1 MTRSRGRSIG
11 GDTHTED
18 PISHSP
24 LGLPELELEPG
35 DHVCAIYRGVP
46 ERDDVLTPYIRAGID
61 AGDKCLAVV
70 DATEPESLLQ
80 SLSHGID
87 VESCVASTQLEVFSS
102 DDTYLRTGSFASD
115 EMLGFWDAYVGAVVR
130 DDRFSF
136 VRIAGEATWALR
148 DPPTVDELM
157 RYESELNR
165 FAGRYPQAVLCLYD
179 LDRFGAGISSIS

>member
-1 MTRSRGRSIG
+1 M
-11 GDTHTED
+11 
-18 PISHSP
+18 
-24 LGLPELELEPG
+24 
-35 DHVCAIYRGVP
+35 
-46 ERDDVLTPYIRAGID
+46 
-61 AGDKCLAVV
+61 
-70 DATEPESLLQ
+70 
-80 SLSHGID
+80 
-87 VESCVASTQLEVFSS
+87 ASTQLEVFSS

-179 LDRFGAGISSIS
+179 LDRFGAGILVDLLRTHPKLLVSGRVLENPYHLSPDEFAALKG